1 MLRVSFGS
9 LLALFLLQTACTKAA
24 KVEENKNAAQTSR
37 SQEAA
42 SQAPHLQPTTRGDV
56 ERAALEISNAKDALK
71 TNQWQEASA
80 HLQNANKEVKVAI
93 GRGSQFSGDF
103 QELSSAI
110 DRAIATLDRHDKA
123 AESQLNELQTRIM
136 ALKVKTTQNS

>member
-1 MLRVSFGS
+1 MLRVITGF
-9 LLALFLLQTACTKAA
+9 LLALLLLQIACKGTKL
-24 KVEENKNAAQTSR
+24 EENRNAALANR

-56 ERAALEISNAKDALK
+56 ERASLEISNAKDALK
-71 TNQWQEASA
+71 ANKWQEASA
-80 HLQNANKEVKVAI
+80 HLQNANKEVKAAI
-93 GRGSQFSGDF
+93 DRDSRFGADF

-110 DRAIATLDRHDKA
+110 DRTIATLDRRDKA

-136 ALKVKTTQNS
+136 ALKVKTT

>member
-1 MLRVSFGS
+1 MFKPAFGLFTA
-9 LLALFLLQTACTKAA
+9 LLLLQVACAKGE
-24 KVEENKNAAQTSR
+24 KVEENKNAAQANR

-71 TNQWQEASA
+71 ANQWQEASA
-80 HLQNANKEVKVAI
+80 HLENANKEVKAAI
-93 GRGSQFSGDF
+93 GRGSQFEGDF
-103 QELSSAI
+103 KELSSAI
-110 DRAIATLDRHDKA
+110 DRTISTLDRHDKA
-123 AESQLNELQTRIM
+123 AESQLNELQTRIL

>member
-1 MLRVSFGS
+1 MLRVITGF
-9 LLALFLLQTACTKAA
+9 LLALFLLQTACTKGT
-24 KVEENKNAAQTSR
+24 KIEENRNAALANR

-56 ERAALEISNAKDALK
+56 ERASLEISNAKDALK
-71 TNQWQEASA
+71 ANKWQEASA
-80 HLQNANKEVKVAI
+80 HLQNANKEVKAAI
-93 GRGSQFSGDF
+93 DRDSRFGDDF

-123 AESQLNELQTRIM
+123 AESQLDELQTRIM

>member
-1 MLRVSFGS
+1 MLRVSFGF
-9 LLALFLLQTACTKAA
+9 LLALFLLQTACSRGA
-24 KVEENKNAAQTSR
+24 KVGENKNAGR
-37 SQEAA
+37 LQEAA

-71 TNQWQEASA
+71 ANQWQEASA
-80 HLQNANKEVKVAI
+80 RLQNANKEVKVAI

-110 DRAIATLDRHDKA
+110 DRTIATLDRHDKA